1 MAVCR
6 RKLAWG
12 RKSMARSKLA
22 LAGVLVCA
30 TATAHASLIDRGSGL
45 IYDDD
50 LGITWMAD
58 ASLSVTNTFGAAGT
72 INPSGTMSWL
82 TSQDWIGAMNA
93 QTYLGFSNWRLPDTL
108 YPDPA
113 CSGGHNCS
121 GSEMGHLFYSELG
134 GVAGHDIADVHNS
147 NYMLFKNI
155 QPNQY
160 WSRTTFTQNPLTPDD
175 NAWVFY
181 FQGGVQQ
188 TIAVENFDAVWAVR
202 DGDVV
207 SSAIPE
213 PATLALLGLGLA
225 GIATSCRRKQ

>member
-1 MAVCR
+1 MTR
-6 RKLAWG
+6 R
-12 RKSMARSKLA
+12 KLA
-22 LAGVLVCA
+22 LAGVLAFA
-30 TATAHASLIDRGSGL
+30 TATAHASLIARGGGL

-50 LGITWMAD
+50 LGITWMAN

-72 INPSGTMSWL
+72 INPTGTMSWL
-82 TSQDWIGAMNA
+82 TAQNWIDAMNA
-93 QTYLGFSNWRLPDTL
+93 QAYLGFGNWRLPDTL

-113 CSGGHNCS
+113 CTATSGGHNCS
-121 GSEMGHLFYSELG
+121 GSEMGHLFYNELG

-147 NYMLFKNI
+147 NYTLFKNI

-160 WSRTTFTQNPLTPDD
+160 WSRTTITQNPLTPDD

-181 FQGGVQQ
+181 FPGGVQQ

-207 SSAIPE
+207 PSTVSE
-213 PATLALLGLGLA
+213 PAPLALASIGILALGF
-225 GIATSCRRKQ
+225 SRRKNKSS

>member
-1 MAVCR
+1 MKRSRFV
-6 RKLAWG
+6 LAG
-12 RKSMARSKLA
+12 A
-22 LAGVLVCA
+22 LAFAMGS
-30 TATAHASLIDRGSGL
+30 AHASLFDRGGGL

-50 LGITWMAD
+50 LGITWMAN

-72 INPSGTMSWL
+72 INPTGTMSWL
-82 TSQDWIGAMNA
+82 TAQNWIDAMNA
-93 QTYLGFSNWRLPDTL
+93 QAYLGFSNWRLPNTL

-113 CSGGHNCS
+113 CTAVSGGHNCV
-121 GSEMGHLFYSELG
+121 GSEMGHLFYNELG

-155 QPNQY
+155 QSNQY
-160 WSRTTFTQNPLTPDD
+160 WSRTAFTQNPQTPND

-181 FQGGVQQ
+181 FPGGVQQ

-207 SSAIPE
+207 PSAAPE
-213 PATLALLGLGLA
+213 PASLALASIGLLGLG
-225 GIATSCRRKQ
+225 IFRRRNKPS